1 MSPIEIVAVF
11 LGIANITLI
20 VRRSIWNY
28 PFGIAMVSLYAV
40 IFWEAKLYSDAGLQ
54 IFFLIVQA
62 YGWWAWSRDK
72 EAEGDIV
79 VRRLNPP
86 QWVGTIITSFMAA
99 LLWAMF
105 LRANTDA
112 SLPFWDA
119 NIAMFSVAAQILM
132 TRRYIENW
140 HLWIAIDV
148 VSVVVYWTKGLA
160 LTAGLYILFLGLAVL
175 GLIEWRKAEVQA
187 RKEIFE

>member
-28 PFGIAMVSLYAV
+28 PFGIAMVALYAV
-40 IFWEAKLYSDAGLQ
+40 IFWETKLYSDAGLQ

-72 EAEGDIV
+72 EADGDIV
-79 VRRLNPP
+79 VRRLNTP
-86 QWVGTIITSFMAA
+86 QWVGTIIASFAAA
-99 LLWAMF
+99 LLWAWF
-105 LRANTDA
+105 LRVNTDA

-140 HLWIAIDV
+140 HLWIVIDV
-148 VSVVVYWTKGLA
+148 VSVGVYWAKGLT
-160 LTAGLYILFLGLAVL
+160 LTAGLYILFLGLAIL
-175 GLIEWRKAEVQA
+175 GLIEWRKAEAQA
-187 RKEIFE
+187 QRETFE